1 MRKKNFYAG
10 TYYSPKM
17 YSGASIDTNLISLT
31 LPELRN
37 MNRFPTSKAD

>member
-10 TYYSPKM
+10 TYYSKM
-17 YSGASIDTNLISLT
+17 YSGASIDTYLISLT

-37 MNRFPTSKAD
+37 MHRFPTS